1 METLQAGTHKAIF
14 QFIFCLFDCLSTDTP
29 IGVLKVTTNEQCSTT
44 KKISRFSFCGNC
56 CLEKSSV
63 SEE

>member
-1 METLQAGTHKAIF
+1 MVTLQAGTHKAIF

-29 IGVLKVTTNEQCSTT
+29 IAVLKMATNEQRSTT
-44 KKISRFSFCGNC
+44 KKISCLSFSANC
-56 CLEKSSV
+56 CLEKSV